1 MSFGQF
7 LGRPS
12 PLRSL
17 GAGKKLLVLL
27 FLGVLSIAIPA
38 APLGV
43 LLFTLAAG
51 ALAGKVEPAHL
62 LRGFI
67 PAAPYLAFFALM
79 QVLFNWAGDTSPVCF
94 SLGPVLITRA
104 ELGRAF
110 RIVCQLSAL
119 MTLLSLYTAVTPIRE
134 TLAALDRALL
144 PLTRVGLPSK
154 DISLIIG
161 IALRFVPVLT
171 EEAERIVTAQL
182 SRGGRGGLKSATGMI
197 IPLFLRSLER
207 SETLAK
213 AMILRLYNS

>member
-1 MSFGQF
+1 
-7 LGRPS
+7 
-12 PLRSL
+12 
-17 GAGKKLLVLL
+17 
-27 FLGVLSIAIPA
+27 
-38 APLGV
+38 
-43 LLFTLAAG
+43 
-51 ALAGKVEPAHL
+51 VEPKHL

-79 QVLFNWAGDTSPVCF
+79 QVLFSWAGDTSPVYL
-94 SLGPVLITRA
+94 SLGPVSITRA
-104 ELGRAF
+104 ETARAF

-144 PLTRVGLPSK
+144 PLARIGLPSK
-154 DISLIIG
+154 DISLIVG

-182 SRGGRGGLKSATGMI
+182 ARGGRGGLKSAAGMI

-213 AMILRLYNS
+213 AMILRLYH